1 MKMLKIL
8 LFKLLSFKLVFIIIL
23 INRKNCF
30 KILKIYTNVKF
41 INIVFIS
48 SYMITFL
55 YKTML
60 KSSKNNVEKILIKN
74 NNFSLTSEIKFYY
87 HIIYI

>member
-1 MKMLKIL
+1 MLKIL
-8 LFKLLSFKLVFIIIL
+8 LFKLSSFKWVFIIIL

-55 YKTML
+55 FRNLL
-60 KSSKNNVEKILIKN
+60 KSGKKGVEKIFIKN

-87 HIIYI
+87 HILYS

>member
-1 MKMLKIL
+1 MLKIL
-8 LFKLLSFKLVFIIIL
+8 LFKLSSFKLVFIIIL

-30 KILKIYTNVKF
+30 KLLKIYTNVKF

-87 HIIYI
+87 HIIYS

>member
-1 MKMLKIL
+1 MLKIL
-8 LFKLLSFKLVFIIIL
+8 LFKLSSFKWVFIIIL
-23 INRKNCF
+23 INRKNGF

-41 INIVFIS
+41 INIVLIN

-87 HIIYI
+87 HILYS

>member
-1 MKMLKIL
+1 
-8 LFKLLSFKLVFIIIL
+8 
-23 INRKNCF
+23 
-30 KILKIYTNVKF
+30 
-41 INIVFIS
+41 
-48 SYMITFL
+48 
-55 YKTML
+55 ML

>member
-1 MKMLKIL
+1 MLKIL
-8 LFKLLSFKLVFIIIL
+8 LFKLSSFKLVFIIIL

-30 KILKIYTNVKF
+30 KILKICTNVKF
-41 INIVFIS
+41 INIVLIN

-74 NNFSLTSEIKFYY
+74 NKFSLTYEIKFYY
-87 HIIYI
+87 HILYS

>member
-1 MKMLKIL
+1 MLKIL
-8 LFKLLSFKLVFIIIL
+8 LFKLSSFKWVFIIIL
-23 INRKNCF
+23 INSKNCF

-41 INIVFIS
+41 INIVLIN

-87 HIIYI
+87 HIIYS

>member
-1 MKMLKIL
+1 MLKIL
-8 LFKLLSFKLVFIIIL
+8 LFKLSSFKLVFIIIL

-55 YKTML
+55 FRNLL
-60 KSSKNNVEKILIKN
+60 KSGKKGVEKIFIKN

-87 HIIYI
+87 HILYS